1 MMIKNISK
9 NYISVIT
16 ALIWTLSIA
25 SYTSLESGFVSF
37 GDCILFLLFVILI
50 FRCDNL
56 YSLMLSP
63 GKKNLALSAAVSAIL
78 VLGQV
83 IYTNHYL
90 TPLFRRPLYY
100 FILFVGT
107 THFLAVFVPYA
118 YQKLIRMLPYSHL
131 HIELKTK
138 HAVVFFA
145 VTLALDLVAFISYFP
160 GCASYDY
167 GPTISQATEAALFSN
182 QQPVLYIL
190 IWKLPILVAQITG
203 NKFAANIFYSVV
215 QILIVD
221 LVCLYMLVWLKRHNI
236 SSVFIVLSA
245 IYLAFTPTFWL
256 FSFLPTK
263 DVFFACAVIVFATS
277 LYDLITTENSKVTC
291 FISCVLS
298 CFLRNNMVYAAVALV
313 FFALVFNLAKS
324 RKTLL
329 IVLPAILSYLIVP
342 LFVYPLLNIEYTD
355 SAELLSIPIQQIS
368 ALYSYDGFF
377 SEEDRQV
384 IEQYL
389 PTVADYNYRFADP
402 VKNYMNNKLYNSDSG
417 PFWRIYL
424 KGLSKSPHIYL
435 CSALDTNV
443 PMWYPASTAY
453 DEYSE
458 IEYIELELYPSED
471 AIPYYTGGIFGRLRS
486 WYNDI
491 AHVKSPICSLPL
503 VRNYLSLSFPFW
515 ILLTCLIVMIKNGKR
530 YEAIVPIMFL
540 LLEATYLLGP
550 VTNYRYL
557 YPMYLAFP
565 LIIGLALPKELK
577 QNQPDN
583 QPHYSD
589 PSY

>member
-1 MMIKNISK
+1 MMIKKMPKNFIS
-9 NYISVIT
+9 IIT
-16 ALIWTLSIA
+16 ALIWTLSVA
-25 SYTSLESGFVSF
+25 SYTSPESGFVSF
-37 GDCILFLLFVILI
+37 EDCILFLLFVILI
-50 FRCDNL
+50 FKFDDL

-63 GKKNLALSAAVSAIL
+63 GKKNLALSAVVSAVL
-78 VLGQV
+78 VVGQV

-100 FILFVGT
+100 IILFIGT
-107 THFLAVFVPYA
+107 AHFLAVFFPYICKWVA
-118 YQKLIRMLPYSHL
+118 ELLPKTPRS
-131 HIELKTK
+131 IELHKS
-138 HAVVFFA
+138 HAIAFF
-145 VTLALDLVAFISYFP
+145 VTALALDLIAFISYFP

-167 GPTISQATEAALFSN
+167 GPTISQATDAALFSN
-182 QQPVLYIL
+182 QQPILYIL
-190 IWKLPILVAQITG
+190 IWKLPVLVAQITG

-245 IYLAFTPTFWL
+245 IYLAFTPTFWV

-263 DVFFACAVIVFATS
+263 DVFFACAIIVFATS
-277 LYDLITTENSKVTC
+277 LYDLVTTGMSKATC

-298 CFLRNNMVYAAVALV
+298 CFLRNNMVYAAIALV
-313 FFALVFNLAKS
+313 FLVLIFNLTRSK
-324 RKTLL
+324 KTLL
-329 IVLPAILSYLIVP
+329 IITPAILSSLLIP
-342 LFVYPLLNIEYTD
+342 LFVYPVLNIEYTD
-355 SAELLSIPIQQIS
+355 SAEFLSIPIQQIS

-402 VKNYMNNKLYNSDSG
+402 VKNYMNNKLYNNDSG
-417 PFWRIYL
+417 PFWHIYL
-424 KGLSKSPHIYL
+424 KGLVKSPHIYL

-453 DEYSE
+453 DEYSA

-486 WYNDI
+486 WYNDM
-491 AHVKSPICSLPL
+491 AHVRLPVCSLPL

-515 ILLTCLIVMIKNGKR
+515 ILFICLIVMIKSGKKA
-530 YEAIVPIMFL
+530 ETIVPVMFL

-550 VTNYRYL
+550 VINYRYL
-557 YPMYLAFP
+557 YPMYLALP
-565 LIIGLALPKELK
+565 LIAGLALPKKLK
-577 QNQPDN
+577 QN
-583 QPHYSD
+583 
-589 PSY
+589 